1 MEPNDK
7 IILFSTLDLDR
18 QKKISF
24 IAYTMVDE
32 VYQDNET
39 LYDHYCSPKKLKLK
53 GIKYFTEPVVALD
66 IAEDLDFI
74 KNKKKPSNYLSSE
87 YREIDEKDFKKIIRK
102 TSLTKEY
109 PAYFESVSFSLEDFL
124 LSSINGLYMVIKR
137 TERRNQF
144 EIKTFLKLLYKLLK
158 EYGVSKS
165 YEEIEEFYARN
176 VWKLGFKHNPSRD
189 PDKFVVLYNRSGK
202 KNNFGYISLE

>member
-1 MEPNDK
+1 
-7 IILFSTLDLDR
+7 
-18 QKKISF
+18 
-24 IAYTMVDE
+24 MVDE

-137 TERRNQF
+137 TEKRNQF
-144 EIKTFLKLLYKLLK
+144 EIKKFLKLLHKLLK

-165 YEEIEEFYARN
+165 YDEVEEFYAKN
-176 VWKLGFKHNPSRD
+176 VWKLGLKHNPSRD

>member
-7 IILFSTLDLDR
+7 IILFSTLDLDK

-39 LYDHYCSPKKLKLK
+39 FYDHYCSPKKLKLK
-53 GIKYFTEPVVALD
+53 GIKYFTKPVVAKD
-66 IAEDLDFI
+66 IADDLDFI
-74 KNKKKPSNYLSSE
+74 KNKNKPSNYLSSE
-87 YREIDEKDFKKIIRK
+87 YREINERDFKKIIRK

-124 LSSINGLYMVIKR
+124 LSSISGLYKVIRR
-137 TERRNQF
+137 TEKRNQF
-144 EIKTFLKLLYKLLK
+144 EIKTFLKLLQKLLN
-158 EYGVSKS
+158 EYDISKS
-165 YEEIEEFYARN
+165 YEEVEEFYAKN

-202 KNNFGYISLE
+202 KNNFSYISLE

>member
-1 MEPNDK
+1 MD
-7 IILFSTLDLDR
+7 IDR

>member
-1 MEPNDK
+1 
-7 IILFSTLDLDR
+7 
-18 QKKISF
+18 
-24 IAYTMVDE
+24 MVDDI
-32 VYQDNET
+32 YQDNET

-66 IAEDLDFI
+66 IADELVFI

-87 YREIDEKDFKKIIRK
+87 YKEITEQDFKKIIRK

-124 LSSINGLYMVIKR
+124 LSSINGLYNVIKK
-137 TERRNQF
+137 TEKRNQF
-144 EIKTFLKLLYKLLK
+144 EIKTFLKLLQKFLK
-158 EYGVSKS
+158 EYDVTKS
-165 YEEIEEFYARN
+165 YDEVEEFYARN

-189 PDKFVVLYNRSGK
+189 PDKFVVLYNRFGK
-202 KNNFGYISLE
+202 KNNFSYISLE